1 MKIQYSVLTAT
12 KGYHDNTH
20 LQRQSK
26 LDLGL
31 VNLKNW
37 SNTNSMQTM
46 HCLRQFATEAQAD
59 RDNQAKELTSL
70 TRKLAPQ
77 LLCSSYASSF
87 PRPVDKIHL
96 LLSAALRPSCHTF
109 AASDS
114 SLAELHWVSG

>member
-1 MKIQYSVLTAT
+1 MKIQYSVLMAT
-12 KGYHDNTH
+12 KGYHDNIH

-37 SNTNSMQTM
+37 SNTVCKQCIASGSLQEKHKQTEI
-46 HCLRQFATEAQAD
+46 T
-59 RDNQAKELTSL
+59 KELTSL

-87 PRPVDKIHL
+87 PWPVDKIHL